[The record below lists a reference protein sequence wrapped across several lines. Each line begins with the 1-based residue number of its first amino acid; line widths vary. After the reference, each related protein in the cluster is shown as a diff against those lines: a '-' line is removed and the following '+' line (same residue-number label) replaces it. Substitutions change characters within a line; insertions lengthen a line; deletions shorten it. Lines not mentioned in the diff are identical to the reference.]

1 MRKLCLENGLSPSII
16 RSLYE
21 YGKKRKAEVGE
32 ENVFD
37 FSIGNASSPT
47 PDCVN
52 EKLIELLK
60 DAATNRVHLYT
71 SNAGDTQVR
80 KAIADYL
87 NKTYGAD
94 TDGSLIFM
102 SCGAAASLSV
112 TINALINPGDEVII
126 FAPHFPDYRVFSE
139 FAGAT
144 VKVVKPDYQTFQPD
158 FADFLDK
165 LSPKTRLVIIDS
177 PNNPSGVMYTKETIE
192 RLASIL
198 SEKETAYD
206 HPIYLLSDEP
216 YRELIYDGQPYPF
229 PLNFYDDSIVAYSF
243 SKSWSLPG
251 ERIGYIVAN
260 KKCLDANNVFAAI
273 NGSARSLGYVCAPS
287 LFQKM
292 IPSCLGVTADLSLY
306 KRNRDLLYRSLTE
319 LGYEAIYPQ
328 GAFYM
333 LLKCLEEDSLVFSEK
348 AKSLD
353 LLLVPTDA
361 FGLKGYVRISYCV
374 DTDVIER
381 SLPAFKRLKEMYGR

>member
-1 MRKLCLENGLSPSII
+1 
-16 RSLYE
+16 
-21 YGKKRKAEVGE
+21 
-32 ENVFD
+32 
-37 FSIGNASSPT
+37 
-47 PDCVN
+47 
-52 EKLIELLK
+52 
-60 DAATNRVHLYT
+60 
-71 SNAGDTQVR
+71 
-80 KAIADYL
+80 
-87 NKTYGAD
+87 
-94 TDGSLIFM
+94 
-102 SCGAAASLSV
+102 
-112 TINALINPGDEVII
+112 
-126 FAPHFPDYRVFSE
+126 
-139 FAGAT
+139 
-144 VKVVKPDYQTFQPD
+144 
-158 FADFLDK
+158 
-165 LSPKTRLVIIDS
+165 
-177 PNNPSGVMYTKETIE
+177 MYTKETIE

-198 SEKETAYD
+198 SEKETVYE

-251 ERIGYIVAN
+251 ERIGYIVVN
-260 KKCLDANNVFAAI
+260 KKCFDANNVFAAI

-292 IPSCLGVTADLSLY
+292 IPSCLGVTADLSIY

-333 LLKCLEEDSLVFSEK
+333 LVKCLEEDSLVFSEK

-374 DTDVIER
+374 DTDVIGR

>member
-1 MRKLCLENGLSPSII
+1 M
-16 RSLYE
+16 
-21 YGKKRKAEVGE
+21 
-32 ENVFD
+32 
-37 FSIGNASSPT
+37 
-47 PDCVN
+47 
-52 EKLIELLK
+52 
-60 DAATNRVHLYT
+60 
-71 SNAGDTQVR
+71 
-80 KAIADYL
+80 
-87 NKTYGAD
+87 
-94 TDGSLIFM
+94 
-102 SCGAAASLSV
+102 
-112 TINALINPGDEVII
+112 
-126 FAPHFPDYRVFSE
+126 
-139 FAGAT
+139 
-144 VKVVKPDYQTFQPD
+144 
-158 FADFLDK
+158 
-165 LSPKTRLVIIDS
+165 
-177 PNNPSGVMYTKETIE
+177 
-192 RLASIL
+192 
-198 SEKETAYD
+198 
-206 HPIYLLSDEP
+206 
-216 YRELIYDGQPYPF
+216 
-229 PLNFYDDSIVAYSF
+229 
-243 SKSWSLPG
+243 PG